1 MENIGT
7 KVKNLRKAKNLT
19 LKDVSE
25 YLMVSV
31 GYLSQFERGITSI
44 AVEQLVQL
52 ADLLEVPMS
61 VFFND
66 KIETE
71 DMVVRH
77 YEQHNVRL
85 VNQMI
90 SKSLSQMTKDSRN
103 IHPEQVE
110 LLPIKLEH
118 EAIEPYS
125 HEGEEFV
132 YVLEGILTLIV
143 NEESYELYPGDSAHY
158 QATTLHNWMNY
169 TNQMVKLL
177 VIHHY

>member
-7 KVKNLRKAKNLT
+7 KVKNLRKSKNLT

-25 YLMVSV
+25 YLAVSV

-61 VFFND
+61 VFFDD
-66 KIETE
+66 KVEKE
-71 DMVVRH
+71 EVVVRH
-77 YEQHNVRL
+77 YEQQNVRL

-90 SKSLSQMTKDSRN
+90 SKSLTQLPESSRH

-110 LLPIKLEH
+110 LLPTKIGH

-132 YVLEGILTLIV
+132 YVLEGILTLIID
-143 NEESYELYPGDSAHY
+143 EKSYELYPGDSGHY
-158 QATTLHNWMNY
+158 QASVLHNWMNY

-177 VIHHY
+177 VIHFY